1 MGVKESILYGVS
13 LSGACV
19 IYLLPLRHRENFL
32 IRLILLGVGT
42 AHITHYTTHSKGPP
56 FCIKI

>member
-42 AHITHYTTHSKGPP
+42 AVLM
-56 FCIKI
+56 